1 MNAETDRDLTFE
13 EQEHSRVDCS
23 SSMIYRRN
31 LRTSRRPSQRV
42 CADSAAP
49 FYWPP
54 AVFIEQTP
62 KIFLYVRASRISKEP
77 PARLSQ

>member
-13 EQEHSRVDCS
+13 EEEHSRVDCS

-42 CADSAAP
+42 CAVSAAP
-49 FYWPP
+49 FYWPLRSSLNKRRK
-54 AVFIEQTP
+54 FS
-62 KIFLYVRASRISKEP
+62 YVRASRISKEP